1 MEEKETTHCFV
12 VKLKLRVDS
21 AGRRVL
27 ARDFLFALQL
37 RNATLSTVLKRDRK
51 MKQSA
56 EWKEICELPKGPE
69 RNQRFQKIRKDYG
82 LSSANDFEK
91 ILKAHAEKSGR
102 KKQLNSNLGQIIAD
116 DLYRSYADWLF
127 HKKGR
132 PRFRGRNR
140 GLHSLRGK
148 NNATGVVWK
157 HQERS
162 VRYGKKLYKAVIDPK
177 DRYVQEAL
185 ADPKDP
191 SKPRRVRYCA
201 LVRKQIRGKEVFYVH
216 LVLDGVP
223 PTRTVPAP
231 KEECIG
237 IDPSLRTMTCVHSN
251 GAVAKINISA
261 PEEDA
266 KEMRRLQREMERSR
280 RATNPDNYNEDGT
293 VKKGA
298 HKWVRSKHYLALKAQ
313 FADLKRRNVETRKNI
328 HGRLIRILMGLA
340 GTFRVEENNWKAFQ
354 RGRYGKSVLSG
365 APSEFIERLRRTAE
379 SAGSKVILVNP
390 RELKPSQHDPMS
402 GTFIKHELWERRCRL
417 GDTAFFVDRDVMAA
431 LNLLHADVTT
441 NTYDSEALARA
452 LQTSKQH
459 WLDAG
464 VVVELKTAN
473 RTSEREQRRF
483 LRRGLKPLSVERLH
497 PHSFLRGVGPHSL
510 ANGVIVSDACPEEA
524 LSDAEDGQER
534 PPTSETL

>member
-216 LVLDGVP
+216 LVLDGVGG
-223 PTRTVPAP
+223 RQ
-231 KEECIG
+231 K
-237 IDPSLRTMTCVHSN
+237 R
-251 GAVAKINISA
+251 NISV
-261 PEEDA
+261 
-266 KEMRRLQREMERSR
+266 RR
-280 RATNPDNYNEDGT
+280 
-293 VKKGA
+293 
-298 HKWVRSKHYLALKAQ
+298 
-313 FADLKRRNVETRKNI
+313 I
-328 HGRLIRILMGLA
+328 
-340 GTFRVEENNWKAFQ
+340 
-354 RGRYGKSVLSG
+354 
-365 APSEFIERLRRTAE
+365 
-379 SAGSKVILVNP
+379 
-390 RELKPSQHDPMS
+390 
-402 GTFIKHELWERRCRL
+402 
-417 GDTAFFVDRDVMAA
+417 
-431 LNLLHADVTT
+431 
-441 NTYDSEALARA
+441 
-452 LQTSKQH
+452 
-459 WLDAG
+459 
-464 VVVELKTAN
+464 
-473 RTSEREQRRF
+473 
-483 LRRGLKPLSVERLH
+483 
-497 PHSFLRGVGPHSL
+497 
-510 ANGVIVSDACPEEA
+510 
-524 LSDAEDGQER
+524 
-534 PPTSETL
+534 